1 VNEKEF
7 VKSLHAAH
15 KFYADQLGLADIL
28 AGPTSLSV
36 NKDFNRIAL
45 DTDVPYTD
53 IFFAGLRMGQYN
65 FTLVDYSY
73 FQFSF
78 ENSDDLRYAFYPSPF
93 TSGALDQINQLQTV
107 LVDREAADVELL
119 MNFAEAMAVNYSR
132 PLVRYEYNIEQ
143 YEVGNHP
150 VSHFHIGTYGDD
162 RWVAQK
168 RLTPMAFVLLIAK
181 LYFRSYW
188 EVVTDI
194 TNERRENEFD
204 LILEKE
210 RDGCALT
217 PGEKF
222 SCELKSFYLA

>member
-1 VNEKEF
+1 MNEKEF

-143 YEVGNHP
+143 YVVGNHP

-188 EVVTDI
+188 EAVTDI